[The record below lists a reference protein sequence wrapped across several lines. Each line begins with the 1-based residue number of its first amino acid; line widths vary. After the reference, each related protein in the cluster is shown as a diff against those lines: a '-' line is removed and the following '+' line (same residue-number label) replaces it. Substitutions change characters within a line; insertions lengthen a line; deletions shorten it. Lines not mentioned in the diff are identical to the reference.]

1 MAIFHGARLLLGLHG
16 GFQPC
21 ALLIGEPFG
30 FCRAVDE
37 VKQHHDAEQQ
47 RRNRLQHE
55 HPLPT
60 GKAEQ
65 AVHLQQSGGDG
76 RTQRG
81 GERRGSHKDGGDLR
95 TFRRREP
102 VAEIE
107 DDAGEETGFRHA
119 KRFKVGLKDERRTL
133 CIGAI
138 DSAARG
144 LVPALLNLFVPLHPH
159 CDIHII
165 EDKTINLIPKLKS
178 GWLDMIFIREPQ
190 SIDASLAVRFITR
203 ESCVLAVPIQHAL
216 ADRERVAVADF
227 QHEAMI
233 IPDRRTRPH
242 SHDLTMSLFKLAGF
256 TPHIAQFAEEK
267 QTILSLVAAGLGLA
281 VVPASY
287 RTMNSDSVSYI
298 ALDLPEEI
306 KGLPLSIAWQKGNE
320 DRFLREMLRLLHEHQ
335 RELTEKL

>member
-1 MAIFHGARLLLGLHG
+1 VDINQLRCFIAVGKELHFGRAAQKMEMMPASLSRFIRLLEEDLGVRLLNRSTRNVSLTAEG
-16 GFQPC
+16 
-21 ALLIGEPFG
+21 ALF
-30 FCRAVDE
+30 F
-37 VKQHHDAEQQ
+37 
-47 RRNRLQHE
+47 
-55 HPLPT
+55 
-60 GKAEQ
+60 
-65 AVHLQQSGGDG
+65 
-76 RTQRG
+76 
-81 GERRGSHKDGGDLR
+81 
-95 TFRRREP
+95 
-102 VAEIE
+102 
-107 DDAGEETGFRHA
+107 DDASKLIDQFDALA

-133 CIGAI
+133 RIGAI

-159 CDIHII
+159 SDIHII

-203 ESCVLAVPIQHAL
+203 ESCVLAVPIQHVL

-298 ALDLPEEI
+298 ALDLPEQI

-320 DRFLREMLRLLHEHQ
+320 DSFLLDMLRLLREHHG
-335 RELTEKL
+335 ELTENL

>member
-1 MAIFHGARLLLGLHG
+1 VDINQLRCFVAVGKELHFGRAAQKMEMMPASLSRFIRLLEEDLGVRLLNRSTRNVSLTAEG
-16 GFQPC
+16 
-21 ALLIGEPFG
+21 ALF
-30 FCRAVDE
+30 F
-37 VKQHHDAEQQ
+37 
-47 RRNRLQHE
+47 
-55 HPLPT
+55 
-60 GKAEQ
+60 
-65 AVHLQQSGGDG
+65 
-76 RTQRG
+76 
-81 GERRGSHKDGGDLR
+81 
-95 TFRRREP
+95 
-102 VAEIE
+102 
-107 DDAGEETGFRHA
+107 DDASKLIDQFDALA

-133 CIGAI
+133 RIGAI

-159 CDIHII
+159 SDIHII

-203 ESCVLAVPIQHAL
+203 ESCVLAVPIQHVL

-298 ALDLPEEI
+298 ALDLPEQI
-306 KGLPLSIAWQKGNE
+306 KRLPLSIAWQKGNE

>member
-1 MAIFHGARLLLGLHG
+1 MDINQLRCFVAVGKELHFGRAAQKMEMMPASLSRFIRLLEEDLGVRLLNRSTRNVSLTAEG
-16 GFQPC
+16 
-21 ALLIGEPFG
+21 ALF
-30 FCRAVDE
+30 F
-37 VKQHHDAEQQ
+37 
-47 RRNRLQHE
+47 
-55 HPLPT
+55 
-60 GKAEQ
+60 
-65 AVHLQQSGGDG
+65 
-76 RTQRG
+76 
-81 GERRGSHKDGGDLR
+81 
-95 TFRRREP
+95 
-102 VAEIE
+102 
-107 DDAGEETGFRHA
+107 DDASKLIDQFDALA

-133 CIGAI
+133 RIGAI

-159 CDIHII
+159 SDIHII

-203 ESCVLAVPIQHAL
+203 ESCVLAVPIQHVL

-227 QHEAMI
+227 QHEAII

-298 ALDLPEEI
+298 ALDLPEQI

-335 RELTEKL
+335 RELTDKL

>member
-1 MAIFHGARLLLGLHG
+1 MRCFVAVGKELHFGRAAQKMEMMPASLSRFIRLLEEDLGVRLLNRSTRNVSLTAEG
-16 GFQPC
+16 
-21 ALLIGEPFG
+21 ALF
-30 FCRAVDE
+30 F
-37 VKQHHDAEQQ
+37 
-47 RRNRLQHE
+47 
-55 HPLPT
+55 
-60 GKAEQ
+60 
-65 AVHLQQSGGDG
+65 
-76 RTQRG
+76 
-81 GERRGSHKDGGDLR
+81 
-95 TFRRREP
+95 
-102 VAEIE
+102 
-107 DDAGEETGFRHA
+107 DDASKLIDQFDALA

-133 CIGAI
+133 RIGAI

-159 CDIHII
+159 SDIHII

-298 ALDLPEEI
+298 ALDLPEQI

>member
-1 MAIFHGARLLLGLHG
+1 MDINQLRCFVSVGKELHFGRAAQKMEMMPASLSRFIRLLEEDLGVRLLNRSTRNVSLTAEG
-16 GFQPC
+16 
-21 ALLIGEPFG
+21 ALF
-30 FCRAVDE
+30 F
-37 VKQHHDAEQQ
+37 
-47 RRNRLQHE
+47 
-55 HPLPT
+55 
-60 GKAEQ
+60 
-65 AVHLQQSGGDG
+65 
-76 RTQRG
+76 
-81 GERRGSHKDGGDLR
+81 
-95 TFRRREP
+95 
-102 VAEIE
+102 
-107 DDAGEETGFRHA
+107 DDASKLIDQFDALA

-133 CIGAI
+133 RIGAI

-159 CDIHII
+159 SDIHII

-298 ALDLPEEI
+298 ALDLPEQI

-320 DRFLREMLRLLHEHQ
+320 DSFLLDMLRLLREHHG
-335 RELTEKL
+335 ELTENL

>member
-1 MAIFHGARLLLGLHG
+1 MDINQLRCFVSVGKELHFGRAAQKMEMMPASLSRFIRLLEEDLGVRLLNRSTRNVSLTAEG
-16 GFQPC
+16 
-21 ALLIGEPFG
+21 ALF
-30 FCRAVDE
+30 F
-37 VKQHHDAEQQ
+37 
-47 RRNRLQHE
+47 
-55 HPLPT
+55 
-60 GKAEQ
+60 
-65 AVHLQQSGGDG
+65 
-76 RTQRG
+76 
-81 GERRGSHKDGGDLR
+81 
-95 TFRRREP
+95 
-102 VAEIE
+102 
-107 DDAGEETGFRHA
+107 DDASKLIDQFDALA

-133 CIGAI
+133 RIGAI

-159 CDIHII
+159 SDIHII

-203 ESCVLAVPIQHAL
+203 ESCVLAVPIQHVL

-298 ALDLPEEI
+298 ALDLPEQI
-306 KGLPLSIAWQKGNE
+306 KRLPLSIAWQKGNK

>member
-1 MAIFHGARLLLGLHG
+1 MDINQLRCFVSVGKELHFGRAAQKMEMMPASLSRFIRLLEEDLGVRLLNRSTRNVSLTAEG
-16 GFQPC
+16 
-21 ALLIGEPFG
+21 ALF
-30 FCRAVDE
+30 F
-37 VKQHHDAEQQ
+37 
-47 RRNRLQHE
+47 
-55 HPLPT
+55 
-60 GKAEQ
+60 
-65 AVHLQQSGGDG
+65 
-76 RTQRG
+76 
-81 GERRGSHKDGGDLR
+81 
-95 TFRRREP
+95 
-102 VAEIE
+102 
-107 DDAGEETGFRHA
+107 DDASKLIDQFDALA

-133 CIGAI
+133 RIGAI

-159 CDIHII
+159 SDIHII

-298 ALDLPEEI
+298 ALDLPEQI

-320 DRFLREMLRLLHEHQ
+320 DRFLLDMLGLLQEHQ

>member
-1 MAIFHGARLLLGLHG
+1 MDINQLRCFVAVGKELHFGRAAQRMEMMPASLSRFIRLLEEDLGVRLLNRSTRNVSLTAEGAIFFDEASKLIDQ
-16 GFQPC
+16 FD
-21 ALLIGEPFG
+21 AL
-30 FCRAVDE
+30 A
-37 VKQHHDAEQQ
+37 Q
-47 RRNRLQHE
+47 
-55 HPLPT
+55 
-60 GKAEQ
+60 
-65 AVHLQQSGGDG
+65 
-76 RTQRG
+76 
-81 GERRGSHKDGGDLR
+81 
-95 TFRRREP
+95 
-102 VAEIE
+102 
-107 DDAGEETGFRHA
+107 
-119 KRFKVGLKDERRTL
+119 RFKVGLKDERRTL
-133 CIGAI
+133 RIGAI

-159 CDIHII
+159 SDIHII

-216 ADRERVAVADF
+216 AQRERVAVADF

-267 QTILSLVAAGLGLA
+267 QTILSLVSAGLGLA

-287 RTMNSDSVSYI
+287 RTMNSDSVRYI
-298 ALDLPEEI
+298 ALVLPEQI

-320 DRFLREMLRLLHEHQ
+320 DAFLLEMLRLLHENEC
-335 RELTEKL
+335 ELTEKL

>member
-1 MAIFHGARLLLGLHG
+1 MDINQLRCFIAVGKELHFGRAAQKMEMMPASLSRFIRLLEEDLGVRLLNRSTRNVSLTAEG
-16 GFQPC
+16 
-21 ALLIGEPFG
+21 ALF
-30 FCRAVDE
+30 F
-37 VKQHHDAEQQ
+37 
-47 RRNRLQHE
+47 
-55 HPLPT
+55 
-60 GKAEQ
+60 
-65 AVHLQQSGGDG
+65 
-76 RTQRG
+76 
-81 GERRGSHKDGGDLR
+81 
-95 TFRRREP
+95 
-102 VAEIE
+102 
-107 DDAGEETGFRHA
+107 DDASKLIDQFDALA

-133 CIGAI
+133 RIGAI

-159 CDIHII
+159 SDIHII

-216 ADRERVAVADF
+216 AARERVAVADF

-298 ALDLPEEI
+298 ALDLPEQI

>member
-1 MAIFHGARLLLGLHG
+1 MDINQLRCFVSVGKELHFGRAAQKMEMMPASLSRFIRLLEEDLGVRLLNRSTRNVSLTAEG
-16 GFQPC
+16 
-21 ALLIGEPFG
+21 ALF
-30 FCRAVDE
+30 F
-37 VKQHHDAEQQ
+37 
-47 RRNRLQHE
+47 
-55 HPLPT
+55 
-60 GKAEQ
+60 
-65 AVHLQQSGGDG
+65 
-76 RTQRG
+76 
-81 GERRGSHKDGGDLR
+81 
-95 TFRRREP
+95 
-102 VAEIE
+102 
-107 DDAGEETGFRHA
+107 DDASKLIDQFDALA

-133 CIGAI
+133 RIGAI

-159 CDIHII
+159 SDIHII

-178 GWLDMIFIREPQ
+178 GWLDMISIREPQ

-203 ESCVLAVPIQHAL
+203 ESCVLAVPIQHVL

-298 ALDLPEEI
+298 ALDLPEQI

>member
-1 MAIFHGARLLLGLHG
+1 MDINQLRCFVAVGKELHFGRAAQKMEMMPASLSRFIRLLEEDLGVRLLNRSTRNVSLTAEG
-16 GFQPC
+16 
-21 ALLIGEPFG
+21 ALF
-30 FCRAVDE
+30 F
-37 VKQHHDAEQQ
+37 
-47 RRNRLQHE
+47 
-55 HPLPT
+55 
-60 GKAEQ
+60 
-65 AVHLQQSGGDG
+65 
-76 RTQRG
+76 
-81 GERRGSHKDGGDLR
+81 
-95 TFRRREP
+95 
-102 VAEIE
+102 
-107 DDAGEETGFRHA
+107 DDASKLIDQFDALA

-133 CIGAI
+133 RIGAI

-159 CDIHII
+159 SDIHII

-287 RTMNSDSVSYI
+287 RTMNSDSVRYI
-298 ALDLPEEI
+298 ALDLPEQI
-306 KGLPLSIAWQKGNE
+306 KGLPLSIAWQKGND

>member
-1 MAIFHGARLLLGLHG
+1 VDINQLRCFVAVGKELHFGRAAQKMEMMPASLSRFIRLLEEDLGVRLLNRSTRNVSLTAEG
-16 GFQPC
+16 
-21 ALLIGEPFG
+21 ALF
-30 FCRAVDE
+30 F
-37 VKQHHDAEQQ
+37 
-47 RRNRLQHE
+47 
-55 HPLPT
+55 
-60 GKAEQ
+60 
-65 AVHLQQSGGDG
+65 
-76 RTQRG
+76 
-81 GERRGSHKDGGDLR
+81 
-95 TFRRREP
+95 
-102 VAEIE
+102 
-107 DDAGEETGFRHA
+107 DDASKLIDQFDALA

-133 CIGAI
+133 RIGAI

-159 CDIHII
+159 SDIHII
-165 EDKTINLIPKLKS
+165 EDKTINLMPKLKS

-190 SIDASLAVRFITR
+190 SIDATLAVRFITR

-216 ADRERVAVADF
+216 AQRELVAVADF

-267 QTILSLVAAGLGLA
+267 QTILSLVSAGLGLA

-306 KGLPLSIAWQKGNE
+306 RGLPLSIAWQKGNE
-320 DRFLREMLRLLHEHQ
+320 DRFLLDMLRLLHEHQ
-335 RELTEKL
+335 RELTAKL

>member
-1 MAIFHGARLLLGLHG
+1 MDINQLRCFVAVGKELHFGRAAQRMEMMPASLSRFIRLLEEDLGVRLLNRSTRNVSLTAEGAIFFDEASKLIDQ
-16 GFQPC
+16 FD
-21 ALLIGEPFG
+21 AL
-30 FCRAVDE
+30 A
-37 VKQHHDAEQQ
+37 Q
-47 RRNRLQHE
+47 
-55 HPLPT
+55 
-60 GKAEQ
+60 
-65 AVHLQQSGGDG
+65 
-76 RTQRG
+76 
-81 GERRGSHKDGGDLR
+81 
-95 TFRRREP
+95 
-102 VAEIE
+102 
-107 DDAGEETGFRHA
+107 
-119 KRFKVGLKDERRTL
+119 RFKVGLKDERRTL
-133 CIGAI
+133 RIGAI

-159 CDIHII
+159 SDIHII

-216 ADRERVAVADF
+216 AQREQVAVADF

-242 SHDLTMSLFKLAGF
+242 SHDLTMNLFKLAGL

-267 QTILSLVAAGLGLA
+267 QTILSLVSAGLGLA

-287 RTMNSDSVSYI
+287 RTMNSDSVRYI
-298 ALDLPEEI
+298 ALDLPEQI

-320 DRFLREMLRLLHEHQ
+320 DAFLLEMLRLLHENEC
-335 RELTEKL
+335 ELTEKL

>member
-1 MAIFHGARLLLGLHG
+1 M
-16 GFQPC
+16 
-21 ALLIGEPFG
+21 
-30 FCRAVDE
+30 
-37 VKQHHDAEQQ
+37 
-47 RRNRLQHE
+47 
-55 HPLPT
+55 
-60 GKAEQ
+60 
-65 AVHLQQSGGDG
+65 
-76 RTQRG
+76 
-81 GERRGSHKDGGDLR
+81 
-95 TFRRREP
+95 
-102 VAEIE
+102 
-107 DDAGEETGFRHA
+107 
-119 KRFKVGLKDERRTL
+119 GLKDERRTL
-133 CIGAI
+133 RIGAI

-159 CDIHII
+159 SDIHII
-165 EDKTINLIPKLKS
+165 EDKTINLMPKLKS

-190 SIDASLAVRFITR
+190 SIDATLVVRFITR

-216 ADRERVAVADF
+216 AQRERVAVADF

-267 QTILSLVAAGLGLA
+267 QTILSLVSAGLGLA

-320 DRFLREMLRLLHEHQ
+320 DRFLLDMLRLLHEHQ
-335 RELTEKL
+335 RELTAKL

>member
-1 MAIFHGARLLLGLHG
+1 MDINQLRCFVAVGKELHFGRAAQKMEMMPASLSRFIRLLEEDLGVRLLNRSTRNVSLTAEG
-16 GFQPC
+16 
-21 ALLIGEPFG
+21 ALF
-30 FCRAVDE
+30 F
-37 VKQHHDAEQQ
+37 
-47 RRNRLQHE
+47 
-55 HPLPT
+55 
-60 GKAEQ
+60 
-65 AVHLQQSGGDG
+65 
-76 RTQRG
+76 
-81 GERRGSHKDGGDLR
+81 
-95 TFRRREP
+95 
-102 VAEIE
+102 
-107 DDAGEETGFRHA
+107 DDASKLIDQFDALA

-133 CIGAI
+133 RIGAI

-159 CDIHII
+159 SDIHII

-298 ALDLPEEI
+298 ALDLPEQI

-335 RELTEKL
+335 RELTDKL

>member
-1 MAIFHGARLLLGLHG
+1 MDINQLRCFVAVGKELHFGRAAQRMEMMPASLSRFIRLLEEDLGVRLLNRSTRNVSLTAEGAIFFDEASKLIDQ
-16 GFQPC
+16 FD
-21 ALLIGEPFG
+21 AL
-30 FCRAVDE
+30 A
-37 VKQHHDAEQQ
+37 Q
-47 RRNRLQHE
+47 
-55 HPLPT
+55 
-60 GKAEQ
+60 
-65 AVHLQQSGGDG
+65 
-76 RTQRG
+76 
-81 GERRGSHKDGGDLR
+81 
-95 TFRRREP
+95 
-102 VAEIE
+102 
-107 DDAGEETGFRHA
+107 
-119 KRFKVGLKDERRTL
+119 RFKVGLKDERRTL
-133 CIGAI
+133 RIGAI

-159 CDIHII
+159 SDIHII

-216 ADRERVAVADF
+216 AQCERVAVVDF

-242 SHDLTMSLFKLAGF
+242 SHDLTMSLFKLAGL

-267 QTILSLVAAGLGLA
+267 QTILSLVSAGLGLA

-287 RTMNSDSVSYI
+287 RTMNSDSVRYI
-298 ALDLPEEI
+298 ALDLPEQI

-320 DRFLREMLRLLHEHQ
+320 DAFLLEMLRLLHENEC
-335 RELTEKL
+335 ELTEKL

>member
-1 MAIFHGARLLLGLHG
+1 VDINQLRCFVAVGKELHFGRAAHKMEMMPASLSRFIRLLEEDLGVRLLNRSTRNVSLTAEG
-16 GFQPC
+16 
-21 ALLIGEPFG
+21 ALF
-30 FCRAVDE
+30 F
-37 VKQHHDAEQQ
+37 
-47 RRNRLQHE
+47 
-55 HPLPT
+55 
-60 GKAEQ
+60 
-65 AVHLQQSGGDG
+65 
-76 RTQRG
+76 
-81 GERRGSHKDGGDLR
+81 
-95 TFRRREP
+95 
-102 VAEIE
+102 
-107 DDAGEETGFRHA
+107 DDASKLIDQFDALA

-133 CIGAI
+133 RIGAI

-159 CDIHII
+159 SDIHII

-190 SIDASLAVRFITR
+190 SIDATLAVRFITR

-216 ADRERVAVADF
+216 AQRARVAVADF

-267 QTILSLVAAGLGLA
+267 QTILSLVSAGLGLA

-298 ALDLPEEI
+298 ALELPEEI

-320 DRFLREMLRLLHEHQ
+320 DSFLLDMLGLLHEHQ
-335 RELTEKL
+335 RELTAKL

>member
-1 MAIFHGARLLLGLHG
+1 MDINQLRCFVAVGKELHFGRAAQKMEMMPASLSRFIRLLEEDLGVRLLNRSTRNVSLTAEG
-16 GFQPC
+16 
-21 ALLIGEPFG
+21 ALF
-30 FCRAVDE
+30 F
-37 VKQHHDAEQQ
+37 
-47 RRNRLQHE
+47 
-55 HPLPT
+55 
-60 GKAEQ
+60 
-65 AVHLQQSGGDG
+65 
-76 RTQRG
+76 
-81 GERRGSHKDGGDLR
+81 
-95 TFRRREP
+95 
-102 VAEIE
+102 
-107 DDAGEETGFRHA
+107 DDASKLIDQFDALA

-133 CIGAI
+133 RIGAI

-144 LVPALLNLFVPLHPH
+144 LVPALLNLFVPLHPQS
-159 CDIHII
+159 DIHII
-165 EDKTINLIPKLKS
+165 EDKTINLMPKLKS

-190 SIDASLAVRFITR
+190 SIDATLAVRFITR

-216 ADRERVAVADF
+216 AQRERVAVSDF

-242 SHDLTMSLFKLAGF
+242 SHDLTMSLFKQAGF

-267 QTILSLVAAGLGLA
+267 QTILSLVSAGLGLA

-320 DRFLREMLRLLHEHQ
+320 DRFLLDMLRLLHEHQ
-335 RELTEKL
+335 RELTAKL

>member
-1 MAIFHGARLLLGLHG
+1 MDINQLRCFVAVGKELHFGRAAQKMEMMPASLSRFIRLLEEDLGVRLLNRSTRNVSLTAEG
-16 GFQPC
+16 
-21 ALLIGEPFG
+21 ALF
-30 FCRAVDE
+30 F
-37 VKQHHDAEQQ
+37 
-47 RRNRLQHE
+47 
-55 HPLPT
+55 
-60 GKAEQ
+60 
-65 AVHLQQSGGDG
+65 
-76 RTQRG
+76 
-81 GERRGSHKDGGDLR
+81 
-95 TFRRREP
+95 
-102 VAEIE
+102 
-107 DDAGEETGFRHA
+107 DDASKLIDQFDALA
-119 KRFKVGLKDERRTL
+119 KRFKVRLKDERRTL
-133 CIGAI
+133 RIGAI

-159 CDIHII
+159 SDIHII

-203 ESCVLAVPIQHAL
+203 ESCVLAVPIQHVL

-298 ALDLPEEI
+298 ALDLPEQI

>member
-1 MAIFHGARLLLGLHG
+1 MRCFIAVGKELHFGRAAQKMEMMPASLSRFIRLLEEDLGVRLLNRSTRNVSLTAEG
-16 GFQPC
+16 
-21 ALLIGEPFG
+21 ALF
-30 FCRAVDE
+30 F
-37 VKQHHDAEQQ
+37 
-47 RRNRLQHE
+47 
-55 HPLPT
+55 
-60 GKAEQ
+60 
-65 AVHLQQSGGDG
+65 
-76 RTQRG
+76 
-81 GERRGSHKDGGDLR
+81 
-95 TFRRREP
+95 
-102 VAEIE
+102 
-107 DDAGEETGFRHA
+107 DDASKLIDQFDALA

-133 CIGAI
+133 RIGAI

-159 CDIHII
+159 SDIHII

-216 ADRERVAVADF
+216 AARERVAVADF

-298 ALDLPEEI
+298 ALDLPEQI

-320 DRFLREMLRLLHEHQ
+320 DSFLLDMLRLLREHHG
-335 RELTEKL
+335 ELTENL

>member
-1 MAIFHGARLLLGLHG
+1 MDINQLRCFVAVGKELHFGRAAQKMEMMPASLSRFIRLLEEDLGVRLLNRSTRNVSLTAEG
-16 GFQPC
+16 
-21 ALLIGEPFG
+21 ALF
-30 FCRAVDE
+30 F
-37 VKQHHDAEQQ
+37 
-47 RRNRLQHE
+47 
-55 HPLPT
+55 
-60 GKAEQ
+60 
-65 AVHLQQSGGDG
+65 
-76 RTQRG
+76 
-81 GERRGSHKDGGDLR
+81 
-95 TFRRREP
+95 
-102 VAEIE
+102 
-107 DDAGEETGFRHA
+107 DDASKLIDQFDALA

-133 CIGAI
+133 RIGAI

-159 CDIHII
+159 SDIHII

-298 ALDLPEEI
+298 ALDLPEQI